1 MCINLH
7 KMNARNNRAF
17 SLIEMIVV
25 MSIISTLSVIGVLSV
40 KSNTDTRNLQA
51 AVYELSTLMGA
62 TRDMAVTHNTTAY
75 LLVNND
81 PSDTLNYRRYA
92 VAVYQSVD
100 ANGNTVWLMDR
111 KGLYL
116 PQGVYFDNDAAE
128 SVSQNVSAG
137 NSSVA
142 LPETMQFDMATMTKD
157 AGTTWLAYEFSSN
170 GTCLQAGSG
179 VVLAVGT
186 ISNASLH
193 VSKAGMR
200 DGFVLQ
206 RLGSVVF
213 FQNPSQILSML

>member
-1 MCINLH
+1 
-7 KMNARNNRAF
+7 MNASNKRAF

-25 MSIISTLSVIGVLSV
+25 MAIISTLSVIGVLSV

-62 TRDMAVTHNTTAY
+62 TRDMALTHNTTAY

-81 PSDTLNYRRYA
+81 PSDTLKYRRYA

-116 PQGVYFDNDAAE
+116 PQGVYFDNDAVQG
-128 SVSQNVSAG
+128 VSQSVAG
-137 NSSVA
+137 ADAAAA
-142 LPETMQFDMATMTKD
+142 LPEMVQFDPINMIKD
-157 AGTTWLAYEFSSN
+157 AGTNWLAYEFSSN

-179 VVLAVGT
+179 VILAIGT
-186 ISNASLH
+186 ISNANLQ
-193 VSKAGMR
+193 VGKGGMR

-213 FQNPSQILSML
+213 FQNASQILSML